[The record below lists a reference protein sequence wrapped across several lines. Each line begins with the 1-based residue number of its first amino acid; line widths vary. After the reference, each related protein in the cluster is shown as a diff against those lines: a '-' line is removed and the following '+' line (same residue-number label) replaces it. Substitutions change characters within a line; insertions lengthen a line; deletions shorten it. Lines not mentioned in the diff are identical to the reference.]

1 MSFAVDVKKW
11 AEKAGLDV
19 VEAKRAAA
27 LQIFS
32 AVVVA
37 TPVGNPSQWER
48 PQSAPQGYAG
58 GRLRGNWQTSLNAP
72 TMTETG
78 RVDATGKQA
87 ISEVEYTVS
96 LVAGDETIYMTN
108 NLPYAR
114 RIEFGAHSKQA
125 PSGMV
130 RVTVLAWQQAVKAA
144 TKAASK

>member
-11 AEKAGLDV
+11 AEKAGLDTV
-19 VEAKRAAA
+19 KAKRDAA

-32 AVVVA
+32 TVIMA
-37 TPVGNPSQWER
+37 TPVGNASEWQQ
-48 PQSAPQGYAG
+48 PQSAPPGYVG
-58 GRLRGNWQTSLNAP
+58 GRLRGNWQTSLNTP

-87 ISEVEYTVS
+87 ISEAEYTIG
-96 LVAGDETIYMTN
+96 LVTGDETIYMTN

-125 PSGMV
+125 PTGMV
-130 RVTVLAWQQAVKAA
+130 RVSVLAWENAVRAAVK
-144 TKAASK
+144 